1 MISPRPTNI
10 ETYQKTDEL
19 LNVFRA
25 AVREAQA
32 DSHNR
37 GVANVYYF
45 DGVRYFEF
53 PDGEITQAETRNGAE
68 QSDAAER
75 E

>member
-1 MISPRPTNI
+1 MMTPPANI
-10 ETYQKTDEL
+10 ETYHTTDTL

-25 AVREAQA
+25 AVKEAQD
-32 DSHNR
+32 DSRRR

-53 PDGEITQAETRNGAE
+53 PDGEITQSEFRNCAESGKGHRC
-68 QSDAAER
+68 R
-75 E
+75 

>member
-1 MISPRPTNI
+1 MMTTPANI
-10 ETYQKTDEL
+10 ETYHKTDEL

-25 AVREAQA
+25 AVKEAQE
-32 DSHNR
+32 DSHKR

-53 PDGEITQAETRNGAE
+53 PDGETTQSEIRNRAEPT
-68 QSDAAER
+68 DER
-75 E
+75 EPE